1 MRGTALRIA
10 MKITFRATMHHASLN
25 GAPPPPP
32 PEPLQVIITGT
43 AGSGKSYLINAIK
56 ARLGDTCILT
66 GTTGLAGYNI

>member
-1 MRGTALRIA
+1 MHGTALRIA
-10 MKITFRATMHHASLN
+10 LKITFSATMHHAALN
-25 GAPPPPP
+25 GAPPPP

>member
-1 MRGTALRIA
+1 
-10 MKITFRATMHHASLN
+10 MKITFSATMHHAALH
-25 GAPPPPP
+25 GAPPPP